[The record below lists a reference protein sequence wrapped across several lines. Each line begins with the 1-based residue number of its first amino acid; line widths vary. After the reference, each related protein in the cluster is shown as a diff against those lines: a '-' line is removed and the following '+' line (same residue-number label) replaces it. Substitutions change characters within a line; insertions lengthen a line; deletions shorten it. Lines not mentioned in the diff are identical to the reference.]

1 MINEYATP
9 MRLETLD
16 PATLTAACDTS
27 CEVTVEMAA
36 VDVGFWTA
44 HAQVSKALVSAIPT
58 HANKAFNFGCGEAL
72 ASSFGL
78 KADQQFDAVSASRL
92 RQASVSPNANTPALP
107 SQHVAASQWSQAG
120 LDGSGPVLTTHHSV
134 AAANHR
140 NSLEAGMQ
148 EVMLLDD
155 FRQRAQITPID
166 DQR

>member
-16 PATLTAACDTS
+16 PATLSTACHNSREA
-27 CEVTVEMAA
+27 TVEMAA
-36 VDVGFWTA
+36 VDVGFWMA

-58 HANKAFNFGCGEAL
+58 HANKAFNFSCGETL

-78 KADQQFDAVSASRL
+78 KADQQFDA
-92 RQASVSPNANTPALP
+92 
-107 SQHVAASQWSQAG
+107 ASQCSQAA

-134 AAANHR
+134 AAANQR

-166 DQR
+166 GQR